1 MVSMFEDRRDAG
13 RRLARKLGSYAGS
26 DCVIVGLPRGGIAV
40 ADEIA
45 AALGAPLDVVVV
57 RTLRAPGDPQRA
69 IGALVAGAPPD
80 VALGEGAIATLQ
92 VPADYL
98 LGEVTAQL
106 AEARLREALLRGGG
120 RPVSL
125 AGRTVVVVDDGI
137 VSGNSI
143 SAVLRSVRRA
153 RPRRV
158 VVAVPVAAMVALTT
172 LRPLVDAVVC
182 LRVPRRLDA
191 VGAFYREF
199 AKASHG
205 EASAL
210 IARARMRDASGA
222 AARAEAALPA
232 TR

>member
-1 MVSMFEDRRDAG
+1 MFEHRRDAG
-13 RRLARKLGSYAGS
+13 RRLARKLGSYGGS
-26 DCVIVGLPRGGIAV
+26 DCVIVGLPRGGIVV

-57 RTLRAPGDPQRA
+57 RKLRAPGAPERA
-69 IGALVAGAPPD
+69 IGALVAGVPPD
-80 VALGEGAIATLQ
+80 MAFDEGAIENLE
-92 VPADYL
+92 VSSDYL
-98 LGEVTAQL
+98 LGEITAQL

-120 RPVSL
+120 RPVNL

-137 VSGNSI
+137 ASGNSM
-143 SAVLRSVRRA
+143 SAALRAVRRA

-158 VVAVPVAAMVALTT
+158 IVAVPVAPMVALTT

-182 LRVPRRLDA
+182 LRVPRRFDA

-199 AKASHG
+199 APASDG

-210 IARARMRDASGA
+210 IARARMREASGA
-222 AARAEAALPA
+222 VARTAVALPA